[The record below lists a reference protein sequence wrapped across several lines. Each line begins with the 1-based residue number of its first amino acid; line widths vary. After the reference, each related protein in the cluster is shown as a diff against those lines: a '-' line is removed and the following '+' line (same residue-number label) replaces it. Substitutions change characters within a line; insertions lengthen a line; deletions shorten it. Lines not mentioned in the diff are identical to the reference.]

1 MVGARTPS
9 QSTPYVFEDAA
20 RGIFRVARQSF
31 VDAEVLAHEQ
41 RLIFDRCWLYLGHAS
56 EIANPGDFLARQ
68 VGGRE
73 LLFVHGK
80 DGELRAFHNT
90 CPHRGAM
97 VCREKAGNGAMFR
110 CFYHSWAFNLEGK
123 LVNRPGDEC
132 YTAAARADGKHDLVR
147 VPQLAQYR
155 GLYFVNFQRH
165 SESLVTYLAG
175 AAGIID
181 LVMDQAESGMEIV
194 GGTQEYSI
202 DANWKLLC
210 ENSFDGYHAISTHA
224 TYLDY
229 LQSRAGQLVARNL
242 SIGHVEDLGNGHAVI
257 EYDAPWGRPIAL
269 AVPAWGE
276 AAAREVAAVK
286 ANLDAKFGRARA
298 DRMAL
303 LNRNMVIFPNL
314 VLNDIMA
321 VTVRTF
327 FPAGPTRNWVNAW
340 TLAPRNEAPTM
351 RERRLFN
358 FLEFLGPGGFA
369 TPDDCEALALC
380 QRGYSNSLEAGWN
393 DLSKGM
399 QSADPKVD
407 DEAQMRIFWRE
418 WARRIANGAT

>member
-1 MVGARTPS
+1 MAVVHSAQKSHYLVDDP
-9 QSTPYVFEDAA
+9 A
-20 RGIFRVARQSF
+20 RGIFRVARRSF
-31 VDAEVLAHEQ
+31 VDPAVLASERQ
-41 RLIFDRCWLYLGHAS
+41 FIFDRCWLYLGHAS
-56 EIANPGDFLARQ
+56 EIAKPGDFLARN

-73 LLFVHGK
+73 LLFVRGK
-80 DGELRAFHNT
+80 DAGVRAFFNT
-90 CPHRGAM
+90 CPHRGAL
-97 VCREKAGNGAMFR
+97 VCREKQGNGAMFR

-123 LVNRPGDEC
+123 LVNRPGDES
-132 YTAAARADGKHDLVR
+132 YTAASRADAKNDLVP
-147 VPQLAQYR
+147 VPQLAHYR
-155 GLYFVNFQRH
+155 GLYFVHFQPA
-165 SESLVTYLAG
+165 SESLTDYLAG
-175 AAGIID
+175 AAEIID

-202 DANWKLLC
+202 EANWKLLC

-242 SIGHVEDLGNGHAVI
+242 SIGQVQDLGNGHAVI

-269 AVPAWGE
+269 AAPAWGE
-276 AAAREVAAVK
+276 EAAREVAAVK
-286 ANLDAKFGRARA
+286 ATLDAKFGRARA

-321 VTVRTF
+321 ITVRTF
-327 FPAGPTRNWVNAW
+327 FPAGPARNIINAW
-340 TLAPRNEAPTM
+340 TLAPQDEAPAM

-380 QRGYSNSLEAGWN
+380 QRGYSNLLEAGWN

-399 QSADPKVD
+399 QTADPKVD

-418 WARRIANGAT
+418 WARRIGDTAT